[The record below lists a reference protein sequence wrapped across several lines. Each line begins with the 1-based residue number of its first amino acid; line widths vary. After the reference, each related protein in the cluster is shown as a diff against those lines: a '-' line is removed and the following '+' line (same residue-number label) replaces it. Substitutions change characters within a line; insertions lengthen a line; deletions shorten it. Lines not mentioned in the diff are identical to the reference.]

1 MGAEEG
7 VAHGVEE
14 ASLAEWDA
22 IFEDGD
28 EEFREDAADVG
39 GRIESGGSLG
49 EFCLEGLVG
58 GGVVVGFGRVDET
71 ESGIGGA
78 DGLGAAA
85 SGGGE
90 VGAAWEGEVT
100 NGVEEFHFGSF
111 LKADGEVEIGKSK
124 WKNAVMFFGK
134 SGSEKGYG
142 KGWRKCGKERNWR
155 SGCGS
160 REKSSGQES

>member
-1 MGAEEG
+1 MGTEEG

-14 ASLAEWDA
+14 ASFAEGNA
-22 IFEDGD
+22 IFEDSD
-28 EEFREDAADVG
+28 EEFGEDAADVG
-39 GRIESGGSLG
+39 GRIENGGGLG

-58 GGVVVGFGRVDET
+58 AGVVVFGRVDET

-90 VGAAWEGEVT
+90 MGAAWEGEIT

-111 LKADGEVEIGKSK
+111 LKVDGKVETGK
-124 WKNAVMFFGK
+124 WKM
-134 SGSEKGYG
+134 EKRGDVF
-142 KGWRKCGKERNWR
+142 W
-155 SGCGS
+155 
-160 REKSSGQES
+160 